1 MDADAVRA
9 RATEFCDAIVAGDID
24 KAAECMSNE
33 LRQRMG
39 EVVSLLPLPS
49 TEAEV
54 ESVDH
59 SGAGYNVVLRLVG
72 ETDEVEIQ
80 TRWKDRDDQ
89 PTIVEA
95 SHLSKSAREE
105 ALPEG
110 DEDLETSE
118 EATLAG

>member
-9 RATEFCDAIVAGDID
+9 RATEFCDAIVAGDVD
-24 KAAECMSNE
+24 KAAESMSNE
-33 LRQRMG
+33 LRQRLG

-49 TEAEV
+49 NEATV
-54 ESVDH
+54 ESVEH

-95 SHLSKSAREE
+95 SHLSQTAREA

-110 DEDLETSE
+110 SDETEPT
-118 EATLAG
+118 EAPLAG

>member
-24 KAAECMSNE
+24 KAAESMSNE
-33 LRQRMG
+33 LRQRLG
-39 EVVSLLPLPS
+39 EVVSLFPLPCMDA
-49 TEAEV
+49 TA
-54 ESVDH
+54 ESVEH

-95 SHLSKSAREE
+95 SHLSQTARE
-105 ALPEG
+105 AQLPEG
-110 DEDLETSE
+110 VDEADETTE
-118 EATLAG
+118 

>member
-9 RATEFCDAIVAGDID
+9 RATEFCDAIVAGDVD
-24 KAAECMSNE
+24 KAAESMSNE

-49 TEAEV
+49 TEATV
-54 ESVDH
+54 ESVEH

-80 TRWKDRDDQ
+80 TRWKDRDDK

-95 SHLSKSAREE
+95 SHLSQTAHEA
-105 ALPEG
+105 ALPGET
-110 DEDLETSE
+110 DEAEAT

>member
-9 RATEFCDAIVAGDID
+9 RATEFCDAIVAGDVD
-24 KAAECMSNE
+24 KAAESMSNE

-49 TEAEV
+49 TEATV

-95 SHLSKSAREE
+95 SHLSQTAREA
-105 ALPEG
+105 ALPEET
-110 DEDLETSE
+110 DETEAP